1 MTIDELLQLVQ
12 KGLFRLNTA
21 KWDSYNESLFFCM
34 SCASPALNQM
44 SHIAVQV
51 HRIELNFVEW

>member
-12 KGLFRLNTA
+12 KGLFRLNAA
-21 KWDSYNESLFFCM
+21 KWDSYNGSLFFCM

-44 SHIAVQV
+44 SLIAV
-51 HRIELNFVEW
+51 